1 MILMDKQQILTISE
15 NEFLQWHTLLE
26 AMSEE
31 QITTPYAPEK
41 PYNRSV
47 KEVVAHLWAWQQR
60 SNARLKAAW
69 YNREILFPKW
79 PEGLDPELEENT
91 DAVNSWIYTKTRNRT
106 WRVVHREWRKGFL
119 QLMSYATAI
128 PERDLMD
135 PERYPWLN
143 GYSLADI
150 VLFSMEH
157 HREHREP
164 LTAWLRQQG
173 TGSEN
178 AKSGL

>member
-1 MILMDKQQILTISE
+1 MKDKQQILTILE
-15 NEFLQWHTLLE
+15 EEFHRWEEILA

-31 QITTPYAPEK
+31 QITVPYAPEK

-60 SNARLKAAW
+60 SNARLKAAR
-69 YNREILFPKW
+69 YDKEVEFPKW

-91 DAVNSWIYTKTRNRT
+91 DPVNAWIYAKTRRRT

-119 QLMSYATAI
+119 QLMNYATEI
-128 PERDLMD
+128 PEKALLD
-135 PERYPWLN
+135 PERYPWLHE
-143 GYSLADI
+143 YSLADI
-150 VLFSMEH
+150 VLFSIEH

-164 LTAWLRQQG
+164 LIVWLRQQG
-173 TGSEN
+173 KGSE
-178 AKSGL
+178 K